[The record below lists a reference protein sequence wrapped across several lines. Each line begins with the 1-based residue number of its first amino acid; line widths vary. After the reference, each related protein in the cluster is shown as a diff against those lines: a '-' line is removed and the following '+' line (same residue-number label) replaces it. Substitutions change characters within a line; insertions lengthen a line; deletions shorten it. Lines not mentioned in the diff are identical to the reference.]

1 MIAALIALG
10 VLIAS
15 IGAAVIGSFAA
26 MSGMRGLLRERD
38 LRKWWVMV
46 ALGLVMA
53 FGPLA
58 F

>member
-10 VLIAS
+10 VLIAFV
-15 IGAAVIGSFAA
+15 GAAVIGSFAA
-26 MSGMRGLLRERD
+26 MNGMRGLLRERD

-46 ALGLVMA
+46 AFGLVMT
-53 FGPLA
+53 FGPFA

>member
-1 MIAALIALG
+1 MIGALVALG

-15 IGAAVIGSFAA
+15 IGAAVIGSFAV
-26 MSGMRGLLRERD
+26 MTGMRGLFRERA

-46 ALGLVMA
+46 AVGTVMA

-58 F
+58 L

>member
-26 MSGMRGLLRERD
+26 MNGMRGLFRERA

-46 ALGLVMA
+46 AVGTVMA
-53 FGPLA
+53 FGPLSL
-58 F
+58 